1 MTGAAAIEAAS
12 GFKEAR
18 EGQRCCGRTIPGV
31 LSFLSSLLSITYCI
45 LLSVRTAAIQERV
58 VALEMGHKGDL
69 YYHSSPSFSTEQ
81 LNSVVQER
89 VDELLSQGTLD
100 IIESSRS
107 KRLDGNP
114 FLRRMTM
121 RALRADKEMYVRG
134 ICEQVTHHLWSSDPR
149 PAYSGIEALR
159 TSESVPWRV
168 TVAVADGMVLTDDTA
183 VLL

>member
-89 VDELLSQGTLD
+89 VDELLSQRTYEHLAKLRIAREAPSECGCPAGRKITRFYEL
-100 IIESSRS
+100 II
-107 KRLDGNP
+107 
-114 FLRRMTM
+114 
-121 RALRADKEMYVRG
+121 RG
-134 ICEQVTHHLWSSDPR
+134 F
-149 PAYSGIEALR
+149 
-159 TSESVPWRV
+159 
-168 TVAVADGMVLTDDTA
+168 AVV
-183 VLL
+183 